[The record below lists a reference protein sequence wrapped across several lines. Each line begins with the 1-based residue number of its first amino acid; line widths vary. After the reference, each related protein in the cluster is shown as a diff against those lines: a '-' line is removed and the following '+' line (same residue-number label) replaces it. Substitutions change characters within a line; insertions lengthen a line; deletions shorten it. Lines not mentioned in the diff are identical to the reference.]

1 MAREIGKVNVADLAE
16 NNYKVL
22 GIGINTNSNTGGMFS
37 VNYLTLSQAKSN
49 ITNLILTR
57 KGERVA
63 QPEFG
68 CDIWKILFEP
78 IIDDEIDILVEKY
91 IAEAVSTWLPYI
103 EINEIVLDYDDIS
116 KDSHKFGVEIN
127 FGLKENPNLKESVK
141 INVNN

>member
-1 MAREIGKVNVADLAE
+1 M
-16 NNYKVL
+16 
-22 GIGINTNSNTGGMFS
+22 
-37 VNYLTLSQAKSN
+37 
-49 ITNLILTR
+49 
-57 KGERVA
+57 
-63 QPEFG
+63 
-68 CDIWKILFEP
+68 LFRSEP